1 MSVKSERLDHEV
13 ILGLVQPGAKVLDL
27 GCGDG
32 SLLKLLEQ
40 KKKVQGQ
47 GIEIDDMAVHL
58 CVENGVNVFHGDID
72 SGLPDYPD
80 QAFDAVILNRTLEQ
94 SRKVEWV
101 LSEAM
106 RVGRQVIVGI
116 PNFAHWSSR
125 FYLLF
130 NGKAPVTRTL
140 PYSWYDSPNSH
151 FLSVSDFTTYC
162 FERKIHIARKVFLG
176 NRRVIHACPNWRAHH
191 AIFVL
196 SRQV

>member
-1 MSVKSERLDHEV
+1 
-13 ILGLVQPGAKVLDL
+13 
-27 GCGDG
+27 
-32 SLLKLLEQ
+32 LKLLEQ

-94 SRKVEWV
+94 KPQSRMGAFR
-101 LSEAM
+101 SHAG
-106 RVGRQVIVGI
+106 RRQVIVGI

-140 PYSWYDSPNSH
+140 AL
-151 FLSVSDFTTYC
+151 FLV
-162 FERKIHIARKVFLG
+162 
-176 NRRVIHACPNWRAHH
+176 
-191 AIFVL
+191 
-196 SRQV
+196 